1 MQTAIQAAGD
11 CGPDNNQETTKV
23 TQAFPR
29 TDPVPAGKPATALTG
44 ADKKLIFAASV
55 GTAFEWYD
63 FYLYGALASSIGRHF
78 FSNLDEGSQMIFA
91 LLAFSAGFVMRPFG
105 ALVFGR
111 LGDMVGRKYTFLVTI
126 LCMGFS
132 TFAVGVIP
140 TYASIGIVAPIILIS
155 LRLIQGLA
163 VGGEYG
169 GAATYLAEHAPPGR
183 RGAFTSWLQ
192 TTTTLGLTLSLLV
205 ILGLRYALGDAA
217 FNDYGWRIP
226 FLVSIIPLGISVW
239 VRLAMHESPTFLKMK
254 NEGRLSKA
262 PLKES
267 FTVWKNL
274 KIVLIA
280 LFGVVLGQALVGVTG
295 QVYTL
300 FFLTGALKVDPATA
314 NILISIAL
322 LLGTPFFVVFGTLSD
337 KIGRKPVIMG
347 GILIATLTIFPLF
360 KALTFATN
368 PAMASAQANAHVVV
382 AVAPAECSFQFNPTG
397 TRKFTSS
404 CDVAKQALAAE
415 GVSYDIVE
423 TTGGA
428 TISVGDQKIA
438 SYSSTG
444 LSTAEAHQK
453 AAAFKQAL
461 DAELTRAGYPTRADP
476 ARMNKPLIIAILTL
490 LVIYVTMVYGPIA
503 AMLVEMFPTRIR
515 YTSMSLPY
523 HVGNILG
530 SGLAPAAA
538 LAVVA
543 QTGNMYDGLWY
554 PVLGSGVVFIIGMVL
569 VRETKDVDISADD

>member
-1 MQTAIQAAGD
+1 
-11 CGPDNNQETTKV
+11 V
-23 TQAFPR
+23 TQAISGR
-29 TDPVPAGKPATALTG
+29 DPVVTGRRTAAITG

-63 FYLYGALASSIGRHF
+63 FYLYGGLAASIGHHF
-78 FSNLDEGSQMIFA
+78 FSNLDAGSQMIFA

-111 LGDMVGRKYTFLVTI
+111 LGDLVGRKYTFLVTI
-126 LCMGFS
+126 LCMGLS
-132 TFAVGVIP
+132 TFAVGLIP
-140 TYASIGIVAPIILIS
+140 TYATIGVAAPVILIS

-183 RGAFTSWLQ
+183 RGFFTSWLQ
-192 TTTTLGLTLSLLV
+192 TTTTLGLMMSLLV
-205 ILGLRYALGDAA
+205 ILGLRYGLGDAA
-217 FNDYGWRIP
+217 FDSYGWRIP
-226 FLVSIIPLGISVW
+226 FLISIIPLALGVW
-239 VRLAMHESPTFLKMK
+239 VRLAMHESPTFQKMK
-254 NEGRLSKA
+254 AEGHLSKA
-262 PLKES
+262 PLIES
-267 FTVWKNL
+267 FLVWKNL

-300 FFLTGALKVDPATA
+300 FFLQGALKVDAATA
-314 NILISIAL
+314 DILISIAL
-322 LLGTPFFVVFGTLSD
+322 LLGTPFFVVFGALSD
-337 KIGRKPVIMG
+337 KMGRKPIIMS

-360 KALTFATN
+360 KALTYATN
-368 PAMASAQANAHVVV
+368 PAMAAAQANAHVMVTV
-382 AVAPAECSFQFNPTG
+382 SPGECSFQFNPTG
-397 TRKFTSS
+397 VRKFTSS

-415 GVSYDIVE
+415 GVSYDIVKS
-423 TTGGA
+423 TGTA
-428 TISVGDQKIA
+428 TIRIGDQTLS
-438 SYSSTG
+438 SYSAAG
-444 LSTAEAHQK
+444 LGAAQLQEK
-453 AAAFKQAL
+453 ATAFKKQL
-461 DAELTRAGYPTRADP
+461 SAELSRAGYPSHADP

-554 PVLGSGVVFIIGMVL
+554 PVLGSGVVFVIGMLL
-569 VRETKDVDISADD
+569 VHETKDVDIAADD

>member
-1 MQTAIQAAGD
+1 MSATSSAG
-11 CGPDNNQETTKV
+11 GIT
-23 TQAFPR
+23 R
-29 TDPVPAGKPATALTG
+29 

-63 FYLYGALASSIGRHF
+63 FYLYGGLASSIGRHF

-111 LGDMVGRKYTFLVTI
+111 LGDLVGRKYTFLVTI
-126 LCMGFS
+126 LCMGLS
-132 TFAVGVIP
+132 TFAVGILP
-140 TYASIGIVAPIILIS
+140 TYASIGLAAPVILMS
-155 LRLIQGLA
+155 LRLLQGLA

-169 GAATYLAEHAPPGR
+169 GAATYLAEHAPPGK

-192 TTTTLGLTLSLLV
+192 TTTTIGLSMSLMV
-205 ILGLRYALGDAA
+205 ILGLRYALSSEA
-217 FNDYGWRIP
+217 FESYGWRIP
-226 FLVSIIPLGISVW
+226 FLISVIPLALSVW

-254 NEGRLSKA
+254 AEGRLSKA
-262 PLKES
+262 PLSEA
-267 FTVWKNL
+267 FLVWKNL

-280 LFGVVLGQALVGVTG
+280 LFGLVLGQALVGVTG

-300 FFLTGALKVDPATA
+300 FFLTGALKVDPLTA
-314 NILISIAL
+314 NILIVIAL
-322 LLGTPFFVVFGTLSD
+322 LLGTPFFVVFGALSD
-337 KIGRKPVIMG
+337 RIGRKPVIMG

-360 KALTFATN
+360 KALTAATN
-368 PAMASAQANAHVVV
+368 PAMAAAQQRAHIEVSVD
-382 AVAPAECSFQFNPTG
+382 PAECSFQFNPTG
-397 TRKFTSS
+397 LKKFTSS
-404 CDVAKQALAAE
+404 CDIAKQALAAE
-415 GVSYDIVE
+415 GVSYDIAR
-423 TTGGA
+423 TGGA
-428 TISVGDQKIA
+428 ASISIGGQRLP
-438 SYSSTG
+438 SYSAQG
-444 LSTAEAHQK
+444 LSNADAQQRF
-453 AAAFKQAL
+453 AAFRKQLGA
-461 DAELTRAGYPTRADP
+461 ALTRAGYPSHADP
-476 ARMNKPLIIAILTL
+476 AQMNKPLIVAILTL

-554 PVLGSGVVFIIGMVL
+554 PVIGSAIVFVIGMLL
-569 VRETKDVDISADD
+569 VRETKNVDLAAQD

>member
-1 MQTAIQAAGD
+1 
-11 CGPDNNQETTKV
+11 V

-29 TDPVPAGKPATALTG
+29 TDPVSAGKPATALTG

-126 LCMGFS
+126 LCMGFA

-140 TYASIGIVAPIILIS
+140 TYASIGILAPIVLIS
-155 LRLIQGLA
+155 LRMIQGLA

-169 GAATYLAEHAPPGR
+169 GAATYLAEHAPPRR

-192 TTTTLGLTLSLLV
+192 TTTTLGLALSLLV
-205 ILGLRYALGDAA
+205 ILGLRYMLGDVA

-226 FLVSIIPLGISVW
+226 FLVSIFPLGISVW
-239 VRLAMHESPTFLKMK
+239 VRLAMHESPTFQKMK
-254 NEGRLSKA
+254 SEGRLSKA
-262 PLKES
+262 PLTES

-300 FFLTGALKVDPATA
+300 FFLTGALKVDPTTA
-314 NILISIAL
+314 NILIAVAL

-382 AVAPAECSFQFNPTG
+382 AVNPAECSFQFNPTG

-415 GVSYDIVE
+415 GVSYDIVD
-423 TTGGA
+423 TTGEA

-438 SYSSTG
+438 SFSSTG
-444 LSTAEAHQK
+444 LSTAEAHDK
-453 AAAFKQAL
+453 TAAFKHAL
-461 DAELTRAGYPTRADP
+461 DAELIRAGYPTRADP
-476 ARMNKPLIIAILTL
+476 ARMNKPLIIVILTL

-554 PVLGSGVVFIIGMVL
+554 PVLGSGAVFIIGML
-569 VRETKDVDISADD
+569 FVRETKNVDISAED

>member
-1 MQTAIQAAGD
+1 MTRTISGADPVSASSSAAGI
-11 CGPDNNQETTKV
+11 T
-23 TQAFPR
+23 R
-29 TDPVPAGKPATALTG
+29 

-63 FYLYGALASSIGRHF
+63 FYLYGGLASSIGRHF

-111 LGDMVGRKYTFLVTI
+111 LGDLVGRKYTFLVTI
-126 LCMGFS
+126 LCMGLS
-132 TFAVGVIP
+132 TFAVGILP
-140 TYASIGIVAPIILIS
+140 TYANIGIAAPVILIS
-155 LRLIQGLA
+155 LRLLQGLA

-169 GAATYLAEHAPPGR
+169 GAATYLAEHAPPGK

-192 TTTTLGLTLSLLV
+192 TTTTIGLSMSLIV
-205 ILGLRYALGDAA
+205 ILGLRYVLSSEAFDA
-217 FNDYGWRIP
+217 YGWRIP
-226 FLVSIIPLGISVW
+226 FLISVVPLALSVW
-239 VRLAMHESPTFLKMK
+239 VRLAMHESPTFQKMK
-254 NEGRLSKA
+254 AEGRLSKA
-262 PLKES
+262 PISEAFL
-267 FTVWKNL
+267 VWKNL

-280 LFGVVLGQALVGVTG
+280 LFGLVLGQALVGVTG

-300 FFLTGALKVDPATA
+300 FFLTGALKVDPLTA
-314 NILISIAL
+314 NILIVIAL
-322 LLGTPFFVVFGTLSD
+322 LLGTPFFVVFGALSD
-337 KIGRKPVIMG
+337 RIGRKPVIMG

-360 KALTFATN
+360 KALTAATN
-368 PAMASAQANAHVVV
+368 PAMAAAQQRAHVTVSV
-382 AVAPAECSFQFNPTG
+382 DPSECSFQFNPTG
-397 TRKFTSS
+397 LKKFTSS

-415 GVSYDIVE
+415 GVSYDIVDASGPASISI
-423 TTGGA
+423 GGQ
-428 TISVGDQKIA
+428 TLP
-438 SYSSTG
+438 SYSAQG
-444 LSTAEAHQK
+444 LSSADAQQRF
-453 AAAFKQAL
+453 AAFRKQLGAV
-461 DAELTRAGYPTRADP
+461 LTHAGYPSRADP
-476 ARMNKPLIIAILTL
+476 AQMNKPLIVAILTL

-503 AMLVEMFPTRIR
+503 AMLVEIFPTRIR

-554 PVLGSGVVFIIGMVL
+554 PVIGSAIVFVIGMLL
-569 VRETKDVDISADD
+569 VRETKDVDLAAQD

>member
-1 MQTAIQAAGD
+1 L
-11 CGPDNNQETTKV
+11 
-23 TQAFPR
+23 TQAIPSE
-29 TDPVPAGKPATALTG
+29 DPVVTG
-44 ADKKLIFAASV
+44 RRSNAITRADKKLIFAASV

-63 FYLYGALASSIGRHF
+63 FYLYGGLASSIGRHF

-105 ALVFGR
+105 ALLFGR

-126 LCMGFS
+126 ICMGFS

-140 TYASIGIVAPIILIS
+140 TYASIGLAAPVILMC

-192 TTTTLGLTLSLLV
+192 TTTTLGLTMSLLV
-205 ILGLRYALGDAA
+205 ILGLRYALGDEA

-226 FLVSIIPLGISVW
+226 FLVSIIPLALSIW
-239 VRLAMHESPTFLKMK
+239 VRLAMHESPTFQKMK
-254 NEGRLSKA
+254 LEGRLSKA
-262 PLKES
+262 PLIES
-267 FTVWKNL
+267 FMVWKNL

-300 FFLTGALKVDPATA
+300 FFLTGALKVDAATA
-314 NILISIAL
+314 DILISIAL
-322 LLGTPFFVVFGTLSD
+322 LLGTPFFVVFGALSD
-337 KIGRKPVIMG
+337 KVGRKPVIMS
-347 GILIATLTIFPLF
+347 GIFIATLTIFPLF

-368 PAMASAQANAHVVV
+368 PAMAAAQASAHVVV
-382 AVAPAECSFQFNPTG
+382 AVDPDECSFQFNPTG
-397 TRKFTSS
+397 VRKFTSS

-415 GVSYDIVE
+415 GVSYDIVDSK
-423 TTGGA
+423 GPA
-428 TISVGDQKIA
+428 TISIGDQKIT
-438 SYSSTG
+438 SYSAAG
-444 LSTAEAHQK
+444 LGS
-453 AAAFKQAL
+453 AAARAKATAFRHQL
-461 DAELTRAGYPTRADP
+461 DAELTKAGYPSHADP

-523 HVGNILG
+523 HIGNILG

-554 PVLGSGVVFIIGMVL
+554 PVLGSGVVFVIGMLL
-569 VRETKDVDISADD
+569 VRETKDVDITAND